1 MYFYLRRCFNAKVLW
16 LNINGFT
23 GTTRRFVANFVLW
36 LQIDKIVCV
45 SYSISMSF
53 YTFIVIF
60 LQAFKFAAG
69 LFHHC
74 RKVHNTGYQ
83 KSTDTATIVPSL
95 QTLRPPA
102 LIANLFDRCGIV
114 WNGLTLSKRLSP
126 RVVALLSWMSCQMNC
141 VIISW

>member
-1 MYFYLRRCFNAKVLW
+1 
-16 LNINGFT
+16 
-23 GTTRRFVANFVLW
+23 
-36 LQIDKIVCV
+36 
-45 SYSISMSF
+45 MSF

-114 WNGLTLSKRLSP
+114 LERFDF
-126 RVVALLSWMSCQMNC
+126 VEEALAKGRCTFELDELPDELRDY
-141 VIISW
+141 

>member
-114 WNGLTLSKRLSP
+114 LERFDFVEEAIAKGRCSFELDELPVQLRD
-126 RVVALLSWMSCQMNC
+126 
-141 VIISW
+141 